1 MPHDA
6 GVEAPAVVF
15 GLGDDFYGFG
25 LGGAGDGAGR
35 KQAEDDVAQV
45 CGVVFGQGA
54 AYLGAGLED
63 GALIGLQAV
72 YIAVGGHFDVFRN
85 HAEVVAYQVDD
96 GGVLGCLFGVLH
108 QELFRIGQG
117 SVDGAFHGEGLYLAL
132 LYADKDFG
140 GEADEPVFQPQL
152 VQGFG
157 VEEYFFQCQI
167 GGDGYPASEVRQ
179 VAVACQ
185 QVLLHE
191 VERMSVCGGGRGSD
205 VPLDRAGASGGCAS
219 GKGCCSRPRVAC
231 LRELEKA
238 GGGVYPVEG
247 LDVRLLLR
255 VVYDEEE
262 GHIGS
267 GQCVHAGDGF
277 CPAVRLHAS
286 IDCGGYHLDYQ
297 NEEHHGNGIYRG
309 IGHARYVAVRH
320 GVGGGK
326 AGRTGHAAGD
336 GAQQV
341 ENVYLEHEQAY
352 AYCHQHGHQRDGG
365 AYAEQEPAAFLE
377 RGHQIPSCRCPYF
390 GKEEQQS
397 QLAQQLVGRAGHGP
411 QNGAGL
417 SDGAQEQG
425 DHQDASRQSRRERQT
440 VREGDVELA
449 EEHAQHDAQGDGEEV
464 GVGQLLGVVAQQAC
478 HSLDAVLLAH
488 HHQLVAEF
496 QGEVGRGGE
505 VDAASADAGDG
516 AAEVLHQVEVAQLLV
531 YHILLGEQQGFNLLH
546 VYEWQFAF
554 FAFAHEDGELV

>member
-1 MPHDA
+1 M
-6 GVEAPAVVF
+6 
-15 GLGDDFYGFG
+15 
-25 LGGAGDGAGR
+25 
-35 KQAEDDVAQV
+35 
-45 CGVVFGQGA
+45 
-54 AYLGAGLED
+54 
-63 GALIGLQAV
+63 
-72 YIAVGGHFDVFRN
+72 
-85 HAEVVAYQVDD
+85 
-96 GGVLGCLFGVLH
+96 
-108 QELFRIGQG
+108 
-117 SVDGAFHGEGLYLAL
+117 
-132 LYADKDFG
+132 
-140 GEADEPVFQPQL
+140 
-152 VQGFG
+152 
-157 VEEYFFQCQI
+157 
-167 GGDGYPASEVRQ
+167 
-179 VAVACQ
+179 
-185 QVLLHE
+185 
-191 VERMSVCGGGRGSD
+191 
-205 VPLDRAGASGGCAS
+205 
-219 GKGCCSRPRVAC
+219 
-231 LRELEKA
+231 
-238 GGGVYPVEG
+238 
-247 LDVRLLLR
+247 RLLLR

-397 QLAQQLVGRAGHGP
+397 QLAQQLVGRAGHGYRMGP
-411 QNGAGL
+411 GL
-417 SDGAQEQG
+417 SDGAFRNK
-425 DHQDASRQSRRERQT
+425 ATIRMPPVSP
-440 VREGDVELA
+440 
-449 EEHAQHDAQGDGEEV
+449 GENDRLSEKEMLSLPKSTPSTMPRAMGKKSV
-464 GVGQLLGVVAQQAC
+464 SDSCLCRCPAGVPP
-478 HSLDAVLLAH
+478 LDAVLRPPPSACRRIS
-488 HHQLVAEF
+488 
-496 QGEVGRGGE
+496 GRGRARGE

-516 AAEVLHQVEVAQLLV
+516 AAEVLHQVEVAQLFV